1 MNQRATPPDKRFDAF
16 LDLPIINPWNQ
27 ALRILGETIEVEQ
40 SPTGSAF
47 VNYAGQRPEIL
58 ALMHALCGLYRGNA
72 QEPGRWYFH
81 AQLQP
86 AVRIAMLALQD
97 KAGHQIVEDIRRALD
112 TPMAP
117 RA

>member
-1 MNQRATPPDKRFDAF
+1 MNQRATPSAKRFDAF

-27 ALRILGETIEVEQ
+27 SLRILGETIEIKQ
-40 SPTGSAF
+40 SPTGSVF
-47 VNYAGQRPEIL
+47 VSYAGQLPEVL
-58 ALMHALCGLYRGNA
+58 TLMSALCGLYRGNA

-97 KAGHQIVEDIRRALD
+97 KAGHQILEDIRHAL
-112 TPMAP
+112 
-117 RA
+117 